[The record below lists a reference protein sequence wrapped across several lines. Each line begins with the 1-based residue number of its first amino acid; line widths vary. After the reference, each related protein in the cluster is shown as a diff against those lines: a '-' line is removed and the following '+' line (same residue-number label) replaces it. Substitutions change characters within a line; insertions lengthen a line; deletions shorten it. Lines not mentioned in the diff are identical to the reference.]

1 MLLRSLLRIL
11 IATSASAVVLFLVFA
26 AVLRQ
31 PVVTGLPSYGGP
43 RADAHRIERDV
54 RYLTTTALP
63 RNAAHP
69 ESLHR
74 TAEWIGRS
82 FRDSGARVTMQSFQ
96 ARGQTW
102 ANVVAELGPDD
113 PAQPLLIIGA
123 HYDAFG
129 EMGSR
134 PGADDNASGTAA
146 LLELACLL
154 GKAHPASPLMLV
166 AYTNE
171 EPPFFGSEEMGSAI
185 HASAIAREHR
195 LVEGMI
201 CLEMIGYYTRD
212 QSWPT
217 PLFSL
222 LYPSHGDFIAVTG
235 GWRDRKLARWVK
247 RGILRAGGISVVSFT
262 GPREVSDASD
272 QRNYWSHD
280 WPAVMVTDTAFLRN
294 PNYHTVRDTAE
305 TLDYQR
311 MAAVVDG
318 VFNALI
324 NGALASA
331 PAGSVADRRR
341 PGKTRNIRW

>member
-11 IATSASAVVLFLVFA
+11 VATCA
-26 AVLRQ
+26 AAILLLLALAIVLRQ
-31 PVVTGLPSYGGP
+31 PVMILRRDRGP
-43 RADAHRIERDV
+43 RADARRIERDV
-54 RYLTTTALP
+54 RFLTSTALP

-74 TAEWIGRS
+74 TAEWIARS
-82 FRDSGARVTMQSFQ
+82 FRESGARVTMQSFQ

-102 ANVVAELGPDD
+102 ENVVAEFGPDD
-113 PAQPLLIIGA
+113 HAQPLLIIGA

-146 LLELACLL
+146 LLEIARLL
-154 GKAHPASPLMLV
+154 GQVHPAAPLMLV

-185 HASAIAREHR
+185 HASALAREHR
-195 LVEGMI
+195 RVKGMI
-201 CLEMIGYYTRD
+201 CLEMIGYYTQE

-222 LYPSHGDFIAVTG
+222 LYPTRGDFIAVAG
-235 GWRDRKLARWVK
+235 GWRDRGLTRQVK
-247 RGILRAGGISVVSFT
+247 RGIIGAGGIAVVSFT
-262 GPREVSDASD
+262 GPRETSDASD
-272 QRNYWSHD
+272 QRNYWSHG
-280 WPAVMVTDTAFLRN
+280 WLAVMVTDTAFLRN
-294 PNYHTVRDTAE
+294 PNYHTTRDTAA

-311 MAAVVDG
+311 MAAVVNG
-318 VFNALI
+318 VFNV
-324 NGALASA
+324 
-331 PAGSVADRRR
+331 VAVHPR
-341 PGKTRNIRW
+341 